1 MPLENVMMDVMLI
14 VSPAHTHTN
23 TIPGIHAGNQN
34 SKIAPWG
41 LSTASMP
48 LCMSVCVCVSS
59 CLLII
64 QLVCILCMSYFKS
77 SVCQYKCGKTSNGT

>member
-14 VSPAHTHTN
+14 VSPAHTHTY

-41 LSTASMP
+41 LSTASVHE
-48 LCMSVCVCVSS
+48 CVCVCVYSAS
-59 CLLII
+59 LL
-64 QLVCILCMSYFKS
+64 LLY
-77 SVCQYKCGKTSNGT
+77 TLL